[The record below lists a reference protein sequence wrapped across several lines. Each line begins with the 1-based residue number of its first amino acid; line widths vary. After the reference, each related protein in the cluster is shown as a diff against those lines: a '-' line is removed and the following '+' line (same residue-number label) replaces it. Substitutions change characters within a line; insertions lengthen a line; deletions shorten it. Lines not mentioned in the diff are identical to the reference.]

1 LSDNGRIAANC
12 VIAAFLLFIL
22 RRWIGL
28 GARSMG
34 RSTYGDRFDHDYGDY
49 IDDNAFTFG
58 TFLSWMVLYVA
69 YKNGAS
75 PFTLYMLANNLGL
88 IGNGRGRRGYG
99 GGYGGYGGGYGGYG
113 RRRGMFF

>member
-1 LSDNGRIAANC
+1 
-12 VIAAFLLFIL
+12 
-22 RRWIGL
+22 
-28 GARSMG
+28 MG

-88 IGNGRGRRGYG
+88 IGNGEGDAATEVDTADTEVVTVVTVGAEACSSKSTTFVVVVVATTFLFLIIYL
-99 GGYGGYGGGYGGYG
+99 
-113 RRRGMFF
+113 

>member
-1 LSDNGRIAANC
+1 
-12 VIAAFLLFIL
+12 
-22 RRWIGL
+22 
-28 GARSMG
+28 MG

-75 PFTLYMLANNLGL
+75 PFTLYMLANNLRLPPRAREGDAATEVDTADTEVVTVVTVGAEACSSKSTTFVVVVATTFLFL
-88 IGNGRGRRGYG
+88 IIHL
-99 GGYGGYGGGYGGYG
+99 
-113 RRRGMFF
+113 